1 MAGSP
6 DGPLEALENLV
17 QGYVGWT
24 ERLSRWLEGNG
35 PAIRRFLE
43 GVNVFYEGFPI
54 ALMAASATFARGGWS
69 EVPLANMNLSETTDL
84 LERLRDKP
92 DDEVRRELDGVI
104 PAYFRR
110 DGYAELEELVDGW
123 HEHFGRRHETFEQA
137 LFAHKEG
144 LYRLSIP
151 ALAAQVEGVL
161 RDLTKEHGTFGGK
174 WIKRFNEAFG
184 FDHGPSDLPP
194 PPNPERLAA
203 EFLAIPARERYEAL
217 EELRARFALVR
228 INELFASGTYGDP
241 EFASSVRRHS
251 ILHGAFE
258 AYGELQSLR
267 LFFLLE
273 VLHDAVGRYKERVWL
288 VDAKPAHSS
297 VLEEWKADDPDLE
310 EPLARFLPPQ
320 VARSAQPAAATQT
333 ALWIAYHGGEVAGV
347 AALETYQAGGPG
359 RLDFFVAEPFRC
371 RGVGAKVVR
380 LAIDKA
386 RLMGLPGVTVGAD
399 RVGPEDGPAARCLAR
414 AGFAPP
420 DAVERAYL
428 LRLGTPPGPDDGGG
442 VAAGRTTGET
452 PSPGREARGTAR

>member
-6 DGPLEALENLV
+6 DGPLEALANLV

-43 GVNVFYEGFPI
+43 GVSAFYEGFPI

-92 DDEVRRELDGVI
+92 DDEVRRELYGVI

-110 DGYAELEELVDGW
+110 DGYAELEEMVDGW

-194 PPNPERLAA
+194 PPDPERLAA
-203 EFLAIPARERYEAL
+203 EFLAMPARERYEAL

-273 VLHDAVGRYKERVWL
+273 VLHDAVGRYKSGSGSWTRSPLTPLSWRNGRRTIPTSRNRSRASCRHRL
-288 VDAKPAHSS
+288 RGPGNLWRQRRRHCGSPTMGGRPPASRRWRRTRRGDRAGSTSS
-297 VLEEWKADDPDLE
+297 S
-310 EPLARFLPPQ
+310 
-320 VARSAQPAAATQT
+320 RSPSA
-333 ALWIAYHGGEVAGV
+333 VAGWARRSCAWPSTRPV
-347 AALETYQAGGPG
+347 LWA
-359 RLDFFVAEPFRC
+359 C
-371 RGVGAKVVR
+371 RG
-380 LAIDKA
+380 
-386 RLMGLPGVTVGAD
+386 
-399 RVGPEDGPAARCLAR
+399 
-414 AGFAPP
+414 
-420 DAVERAYL
+420 
-428 LRLGTPPGPDDGGG
+428 
-442 VAAGRTTGET
+442 
-452 PSPGREARGTAR
+452 